1 MLVQKILNSFQTQ
14 EFVIKGLKGINIQH
28 FDDIDKRIEI
38 YSPNNNLDG
47 GIPLAPS
54 YGINISELI
63 RLARVADFS
72 AHNKTLTAK
81 LLQQWYRY

>member
-14 EFVIKGLKGINIQH
+14 EFVIECLKGMKIKH
-28 FDDIDKRIEI
+28 FNDTDKRIEI

-47 GIPLAPS
+47 GVPFAPS
-54 YGINISELI
+54 YDVNISQLI
-63 RLARVADFS
+63 RLARVAYFS

-81 LLQQWYRY
+81 FLQQGYWY